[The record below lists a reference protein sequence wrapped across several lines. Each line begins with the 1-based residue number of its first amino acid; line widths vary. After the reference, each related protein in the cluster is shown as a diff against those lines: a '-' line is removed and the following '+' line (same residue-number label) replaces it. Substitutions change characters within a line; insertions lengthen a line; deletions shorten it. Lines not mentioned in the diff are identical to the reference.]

1 MATYLALYIS
11 TRNYNYTYITKV
23 YGALKSH
30 QQRCRID
37 LLEFKKDGLIFA
49 FAELGRLKDGK
60 LLSSK

>member
-30 QQRCRID
+30 QQRFRIN
-37 LLEFKKDGLIFA
+37 LLEKKQKLDKIYVS
-49 FAELGRLKDGK
+49 LKRMA
-60 LLSSK
+60 